1 MSVAPDVVFAERRRI
16 REAYKRR
23 EAIAGEK
30 YAPWQPAEEF
40 MRAGRRRRAM
50 ELLRREG
57 VFPREGDRCL
67 EIGCGAL
74 GWLADVISW
83 GVSARDLHGI
93 DLDAARVASGREKLP
108 GADLRVGDAA
118 SLPWPPASFRLAIAS
133 TVFSSVLDAR
143 VRSAIAEEIVRV
155 LAPGGALIFYDL
167 AVGNP
172 KNPDVL
178 PVPRRDLARLF
189 PTLSVRAVSATLAPP
204 LARAVAPRSVA
215 LAHLLEAVPFLRTHV
230 LAILVKR
237 RDA

>member
-1 MSVAPDVVFAERRRI
+1 VTWAHDQQKLERVRALMADVGLDALVVRAPDDVLYLTNFWGMKGYDAC
-16 REAYKRR
+16 
-23 EAIAGEK
+23 
-30 YAPWQPAEEF
+30 
-40 MRAGRRRRAM
+40 
-50 ELLRREG
+50 